1 MIKSPQTRINTDFLS
16 TKKNTVPAAPT
27 SAKTVFLVRLQ
38 GFEPWTPCGFAA
50 KKGGFGTSH
59 CPVYS
64 KCIQT
69 INTHV
74 LSNKQATSY

>member
-1 MIKSPQTRINTDFLS
+1 MIENKGVQ
-16 TKKNTVPAAPT
+16 K

-38 GFEPWTPCGFAA
+38 GLEPWTPCGFAA
-50 KKGGFGTSH
+50 KKGGFGTSP

-69 INTHV
+69 INNHV
-74 LSNKQATSY
+74 LSDKQATSY